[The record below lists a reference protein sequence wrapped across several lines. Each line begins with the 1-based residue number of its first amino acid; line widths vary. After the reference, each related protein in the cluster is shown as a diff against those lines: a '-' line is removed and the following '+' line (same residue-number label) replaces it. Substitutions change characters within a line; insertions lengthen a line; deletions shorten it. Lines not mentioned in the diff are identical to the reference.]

1 MKKKTKKTKKKVKVE
16 EISDFSEIE
25 DIDLNVKM
33 KLRFK
38 LPLYI
43 IALAITLL
51 CLLGTCYVFYDKFI
65 DETLVVNTNNLL
77 SINYRKGNKFDN
89 EKTSL
94 SFSVTNSSDEDKSYY
109 IYFKAINGDAT
120 YTLKGP
126 DVSIEDKPIIIGNI
140 VDSLKIQAKS
150 TKSYE
155 LTVSGEE
162 FSGAISVDD
171 ELVKKNY
178 FADLILTL
186 NNISFEPKTPLGQAP
201 SDVEGLIKKDE
212 ESGTS
217 YYFRGD
223 VKNNW
228 VKFADNNWR
237 IVKINPDGS
246 VKLVADRY
254 LREIGSYT
262 KSDSVRYEFKY
273 SNALEMLNK
282 YYEDELKPYADYIA
296 KSDFCNEFTLD
307 TDDKKYTAYNRIMV
321 DKIITFEC
329 LNTVYR
335 GNIGLLTVDEVIA
348 AGAPVEGKSSN
359 YYLYNAAFETGYY
372 TMTSAKKGYYPFL
385 IDKDGSIKT
394 DSSGSLNRGIR
405 PVINIAKNV
414 VFTGVGTVENPYVLS
429 EEQ

>member
-1 MKKKTKKTKKKVKVE
+1 MKKKTKKKVKIE
-16 EISDFSEIE
+16 EVSDFSEIE
-25 DIDLNVKM
+25 DVDLDVKM

-43 IALAITLL
+43 ISLAITVL
-51 CLLGTCYVFYDKFI
+51 CLLGTCYIFYDKFI

-77 SINYRKGNKFDN
+77 SINYRNGNKFDE
-89 EKTSL
+89 EKLKL
-94 SFSVTNSSDEDKSYY
+94 SFSITNSSDEDKSYY
-109 IYFKAINGDAT
+109 IYFKDINGDAT
-120 YTLKGP
+120 YSLKGP
-126 DVSIEDKPIIIGNI
+126 DISIEDKPIIIGNI

-150 TKSYE
+150 TKVYE
-155 LTVSGEE
+155 LTVAGKE
-162 FSGAISVDD
+162 FNGTISVDD

-186 NNISFEPKTPLGQAP
+186 NNISFEPKTPLGQATT
-201 SDVEGLIKKDE
+201 DIEGLIKKDE

-217 YYFRGD
+217 YYFRGN

-228 VKFADNNWR
+228 VKFADVYWR

-246 VKLVADRY
+246 VKLVSDRL

-262 KSDSVRYEFKY
+262 SPNSSRYEFKY

-282 YYEDELKPYADYIA
+282 YYEEELTPYADYIA

-307 TDDKKYTAYNRIMV
+307 ADGNQYTVYNRIMV

-335 GNIGLLTVDEVIA
+335 GNIGLLTLDEVIA
-348 AGAPVEGKSSN
+348 AGAPIEGKNSN
-359 YYLYNAAFETGYY
+359 YYLYNAAYETGYY

-385 IDKDGSIKT
+385 IDKDGSVKS
-394 DSSGSLNRGIR
+394 DSSGTLNRGIR

-414 VFTGVGTVENPYVLS
+414 VFTGIGTSDNPYVLS

>member
-1 MKKKTKKTKKKVKVE
+1 MKKKTKKKVKIE
-16 EISDFSEIE
+16 EVSDFSEIE
-25 DIDLNVKM
+25 DIDLDVKM

-43 IALAITLL
+43 ISLAITVL
-51 CLLGTCYVFYDKFI
+51 CLLGTCYIFYDKFI

-77 SINYRKGNKFDN
+77 SINYRNGNKFDE
-89 EKTSL
+89 EKLNL
-94 SFSVTNSSDEDKSYY
+94 SFSITNSSDEDKSYY
-109 IYFKAINGDAT
+109 IYFKDINGDAT
-120 YTLKGP
+120 YSLKGP
-126 DVSIEDKPIIIGNI
+126 DISIEDKPIIIGNI

-150 TKSYE
+150 TKVYE
-155 LTVSGEE
+155 LTVAGKE
-162 FSGAISVDD
+162 FNGTISVDD

-186 NNISFEPKTPLGQAP
+186 NNISFEPKTPLGQATT
-201 SDVEGLIKKDE
+201 DIEGLIKKDE

-217 YYFRGD
+217 YYFRGN

-228 VKFADNNWR
+228 VKFADVYWR

-246 VKLVADRY
+246 VKLVSDRF

-262 KSDSVRYEFKY
+262 APNSSRYEFKY

-282 YYEDELKPYADYIA
+282 YYEEELTPYADYIA

-307 TDDKKYTAYNRIMV
+307 ADGNQYTVYNRIMV

-335 GNIGLLTVDEVIA
+335 GNIGLLTLDEVIA
-348 AGAPVEGKSSN
+348 AGAPIEGKNSN
-359 YYLYNAAFETGYY
+359 YYLYNAAYETGYY

-385 IDKDGSIKT
+385 IDKDGSVKS
-394 DSSGSLNRGIR
+394 DSSGTLNRGIR

-414 VFTGVGTVENPYVLS
+414 VFTGIGTSDNPYVLS